1 MCVCVCFA
9 INKYI
14 IAWTIDGGLQSCEF
28 TCNFVVTFCTVRRV
42 VGMWG
47 VTDVWAT
54 RDATVMPMMDA
65 CNRFAAYLWID
76 RATHAHYPQIDRE
89 KKRIVSCARWKRF
102 FYVNQFP
109 FTKVSTVEWTK
120 HQIRY
125 VPFVAAA
132 VVCLWDYASP
142 VQCTQ
147 IEHSKRLK
155 TIYTKN
161 CRKLIN

>member
-76 RATHAHYPQIDRE
+76 RATHAHYPQIERE

-102 FYVNQFP
+102 FHVNQFP

-120 HQIRY
+120 NQIRY
-125 VPFVAAA
+125 DSIHCGCGRLSMGLRVS
-132 VVCLWDYASP
+132 SP
-142 VQCTQ
+142 MHTDWAF
-147 IEHSKRLK
+147 E
-155 TIYTKN
+155 TIKDHLHW
-161 CRKLIN
+161 KLQKIN